1 MIHQLSLIW
10 SEISQGFL
18 GILSLLPQLDK
29 KIELGFDIATML
41 TIIGAAGVALREQ
54 TKSASTTNRLKVRRD
69 ATRTAAG
76 ILVSFLE
83 EVPRIQ
89 SRENMRHMDKI
100 ISAARTA
107 QKGNSTAPLRK
118 KEIFAELDKAIQ
130 GADNILTTTLR
141 TRYTLKPVM
150 AALGNDAFTDDFWR
164 SSLKMHELNNRL
176 RRGRSLF
183 EDITEFEKKCD
194 EFSARASRPEREE
207 VIIEV
212 EKVCGQTLGSD
223 IHFVRESIFK
233 QIALLNASLRP
244 DRKEEELVET
254 YTKGAN
260 DFLNDVFDSESAIT
274 LKNDLGNFYYNALI
288 NGGVIQTHGVSTT
301 PLTFLVYMQFI
312 NCLEEINSEVQYM
325 LRDTSFAL
333 NVVLQFKE
341 YSGKGARKELE
352 LYHRDLRVGKVL
364 R

>member
-1 MIHQLSLIW
+1 M
-10 SEISQGFL
+10 
-18 GILSLLPQLDK
+18 
-29 KIELGFDIATML
+29 
-41 TIIGAAGVALREQ
+41 
-54 TKSASTTNRLKVRRD
+54 
-69 ATRTAAG
+69 
-76 ILVSFLE
+76 
-83 EVPRIQ
+83 
-89 SRENMRHMDKI
+89 
-100 ISAARTA
+100 
-107 QKGNSTAPLRK
+107 
-118 KEIFAELDKAIQ
+118 
-130 GADNILTTTLR
+130 
-141 TRYTLKPVM
+141 
-150 AALGNDAFTDDFWR
+150 
-164 SSLKMHELNNRL
+164 
-176 RRGRSLF
+176 
-183 EDITEFEKKCD
+183 
-194 EFSARASRPEREE
+194 
-207 VIIEV
+207 IIEV